1 VYYVSIAGI
10 TGSAAADAGQ
20 VSQAVKRI
28 KRHTMLPVAV
38 GFGIRT
44 PEAAALIAQHAD
56 GVVVGSALVDA
67 LALSLDAGGR
77 ATART
82 VSAVTELAA
91 RLAHGVHG
99 AKQAAE

>member
-1 VYYVSIAGI
+1 VA
-10 TGSAAADAGQ
+10 
-20 VSQAVKRI
+20 QAVRRI
-28 KRHTMLPVAV
+28 KRHTDLPDAV

-44 PEAAALIAQHAD
+44 PEAAAQIARQAD

-67 LALSLDAGGR
+67 LAASLDGAGR

-82 VSAVTELAA
+82 VTAVTDLAA
-91 RLAHGVHG
+91 RLAEGVRG